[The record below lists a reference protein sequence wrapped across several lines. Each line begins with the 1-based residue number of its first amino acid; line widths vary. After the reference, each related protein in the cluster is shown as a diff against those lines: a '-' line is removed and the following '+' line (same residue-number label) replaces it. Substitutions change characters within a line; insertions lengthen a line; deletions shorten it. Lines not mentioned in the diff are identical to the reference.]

1 MYFRENLLLNIIT
14 IFIFERMV
22 RFQSILHIYL
32 NIYDSQ
38 GFADGSDSKEFTFNV
53 GELGLIP
60 GLGISPGGW

>member
-38 GFADGSDSKEFTFNV
+38 GFPDGSDSKEFTFNV